1 MKSLK
6 KKNEIGIKILLTE
19 SDMKYAIGNE
29 A

>member
-6 KKNEIGIKILLTE
+6 KKNEIGIKIVLTE
-19 SDMKYAIGNE
+19 SDMKYTIGNE